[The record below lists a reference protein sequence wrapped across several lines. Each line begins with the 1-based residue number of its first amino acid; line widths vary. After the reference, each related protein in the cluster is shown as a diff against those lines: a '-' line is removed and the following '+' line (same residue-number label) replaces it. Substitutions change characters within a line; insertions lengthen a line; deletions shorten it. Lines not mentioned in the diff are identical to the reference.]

1 MSAAGPPQG
10 AKAPSGGSAGRAAD
24 KRGGNM
30 SAADKRGGSALLR
43 PDLARIA
50 SWIAPG
56 CRVLDLGCGDG
67 SLLAYLRDH
76 QQVIGTGVE
85 LDDDC
90 VIQSVARGVDVIQQ
104 NLEEG
109 LALFDDQQFD
119 TVVLS
124 QTLQSMHHTEHI
136 LREMGRV
143 ARYGIVSFPNFG
155 YWPHGWSILR
165 GRMPVTGQMPYQWY
179 DTPNI
184 HLCTLKDFEALAAAL
199 GLRITDLAT
208 FTDGRELRVLR
219 RWRSMLAVYRFAAPG
234 AL

>member
-1 MSAAGPPQG
+1 MST
-10 AKAPSGGSAGRAAD
+10 R
-24 KRGGNM
+24 RVEM
-30 SAADKRGGSALLR
+30 LR

-67 SLLAYLRDH
+67 ALLAHLRDH
-76 QQVIGTGVE
+76 KHVIGTGIE
-85 LDDDC
+85 LNDQQ
-90 VIQSVARGVDVIQQ
+90 VIESVARGVDVIQQ

-109 LALFDDQQFD
+109 LALFDNQQFD

-124 QTLQSMHHTEHI
+124 QTLQSMHRTEHI

-143 ARYGIVSFPNFG
+143 ARHGIVSFPNFG
-155 YWPHGWSILR
+155 YWPHVWSILR

-184 HLCTLKDFEALAAAL
+184 HLCTLKDFEALAASL

-208 FTDGRELRVLR
+208 FTGGFEIRMLRS
-219 RWRSMLAVYRFAAPG
+219 WRSMLAVYRFAAPG
-234 AL
+234 VK